1 MHTYI
6 VSNKT
11 EQLTVFASH
20 SVEALI
26 LAVDFLGLSNGR
38 LKVVCIA

>member
-11 EQLTVFASH
+11 EQLTVFAPH
-20 SVEALI
+20 AVDALI

-38 LKVVCIA
+38 LKVVYIA